1 VGMQQSDF
9 IAHLDRKGVC
19 CATEKSRIVG
29 LSKLTALAFADE
41 LAAFYRC
48 DRVQRRDLLGHRF
61 AGAELSPRFLRE
73 EQLFPYKHSF
83 GTVTLAIAR
92 PIEDDTIRAA
102 EIALQQS
109 VAIRCRNRFI
119 AGPRAIGPAWSPL
132 ISRGCRRV
140 TVKFC
145 VPAIELRPRD
155 VLARRP
161 FVFFG
166 TLRLPE
172 LWWPSR

>member
-1 VGMQQSDF
+1 MGMQQSDF
-9 IAHLDRKGVC
+9 IAHLDRKGVLRDGKVADSGPEQIDGLGVC
-19 CATEKSRIVG
+19 RRARRVLPMRLGAATRPFGAPV
-29 LSKLTALAFADE
+29 
-41 LAAFYRC
+41 
-48 DRVQRRDLLGHRF
+48 

-83 GTVTLAIAR
+83 GTVAGHRSTDR
-92 PIEDDTIRAA
+92 RRHDTCRRNCAA
-102 EIALQQS
+102 AVGS
-109 VAIRCRNRFI
+109 DRCRDRFI